1 MGKNKLKMHGLL
13 RTSLS
18 TCYIPDDSPYYT
30 QIEYNIS
37 SGTVSSIRCNSDDGL
52 RIPHSEDVI
61 IVCATRR
68 HMSMWSI
75 SYTVKCAVE
84 MYMLMLDDMQGF
96 DGADVVGRT
105 ETNTT

>member
-1 MGKNKLKMHGLL
+1 MKKHKLKMHGLL

-18 TCYIPDDSPYYT
+18 TCYIQDDSPYYT

-37 SGTVSSIRCNSDDGL
+37 SGTVSAIRCNSDDGL

-68 HMSMWSI
+68 HMSMLSI
-75 SYTVKCAVE
+75 AYTVRCAVE
-84 MYMLMLDDMQGF
+84 MYMLMLDDMNSL
-96 DGADVVGRT
+96 DD
-105 ETNTT
+105 